1 MRGRD
6 LCGVGNPWQPDRGAF
21 PSQRYWG
28 SAEPSLQTD
37 AKLFLQNH
45 FPKQFLENYFPKQ
58 FLQNYF
64 PSQQAS
70 ALTDAASSL
79 PTDAKLFLQN
89 FSPSSQNYLPKQFS
103 SIISQNYFV
112 KTIL

>member
-28 SAEPSLQTD
+28 SAERSLQTD
-37 AKLFLQNH
+37 AKLFLQ
-45 FPKQFLENYFPKQ
+45 NYFPKQ

-64 PSQQAS
+64 PNQQAS
-70 ALTDAASSL
+70 ALTDAATSL